1 MFLKKIELENFRNYS
16 SCEIDFHEKINII
29 TGENAQGKTNLL
41 ESIYFSSF
49 IRSFRTS
56 SDKEMIS
63 FGKDHLRV
71 CSSYSKNGEIDLVEV
86 AMDRSGRKIAKIN
99 GARQERLRDV
109 VSDYYVVVFSPEDM
123 KIVKEEPERRRNFL
137 DREICQMS
145 LSYFESLAV
154 YKKLLLQRNSYLK
167 DEKIDEALKYTDL
180 VMLDIKH
187 IDNEEHKRL
196 TGKGNRNI
204 LAFAEHIRELGIP
217 VWIRHVVVP
226 GITDKYE
233 ELFALGEFLS
243 TLSNIK
249 ALDVLPYHDMAKP
262 KYAELGLDYPLG
274 DTPPLTKEEAIK
286 ARDIIM
292 DGIKS
297 GLRKQK

>member
-1 MFLKKIELENFRNYS
+1 MKGRIHSTESFGTVDGLGVRFVVFFQGCPLRCKYCHNPDTWDFSGGREVTAEELMKEYDSYKEFLKSGGITATGGEPLAQPEFLAELFALAKS
-16 SCEIDFHEKINII
+16 KGVHTCLD
-29 TGENAQGKTNLL
+29 
-41 ESIYFSSF
+41 
-49 IRSFRTS
+49 TS
-56 SDKEMIS
+56 A
-63 FGKDHLRV
+63 G
-71 CSSYSKNGEIDLVEV
+71 
-86 AMDRSGRKIAKIN
+86 
-99 GARQERLRDV
+99 
-109 VSDYYVVVFSPEDM
+109 
-123 KIVKEEPERRRNFL
+123 
-137 DREICQMS
+137 
-145 LSYFESLAV
+145 V
-154 YKKLLLQRNSYLK
+154 Y
-167 DEKIDEALKYTDL
+167 DPAHHEKIDEALKYTDL

-274 DTPPLTKEEAIK
+274 DTPPLTKEEAIR

>member
-1 MFLKKIELENFRNYS
+1 MKGRIHSTESFGTVDGPGVRFVIFFQGCPLRCKYCHNPDTWDFSGGREVTAEELMKEYDSYKEFLKSGGITATGGEPLAQPEFLAELFALAKS
-16 SCEIDFHEKINII
+16 KGVHTCLD
-29 TGENAQGKTNLL
+29 
-41 ESIYFSSF
+41 
-49 IRSFRTS
+49 TS
-56 SDKEMIS
+56 A
-63 FGKDHLRV
+63 G
-71 CSSYSKNGEIDLVEV
+71 
-86 AMDRSGRKIAKIN
+86 
-99 GARQERLRDV
+99 
-109 VSDYYVVVFSPEDM
+109 
-123 KIVKEEPERRRNFL
+123 
-137 DREICQMS
+137 
-145 LSYFESLAV
+145 V
-154 YKKLLLQRNSYLK
+154 Y
-167 DEKIDEALKYTDL
+167 DPAHHEKIDEALKYTDL